1 MVFNDYAN
9 RRRSQQLT
17 RWAMGE
23 NVKVQNPDAPIGPQ
37 SFAEALGSFFMAV
50 LMLSL
55 PGYLI
60 GSVLFGGH
68 AEPIYPYGDGRMIQ
82 EFVYSDFGGFLGIMT
97 AVVLA
102 YLFCRKDLTKQYR

>member
-1 MVFNDYAN
+1 MPHYTDAHN
-9 RRRSQQLT
+9 RERKRQQVIADI
-17 RWAMGE
+17 RAE
-23 NVKVQNPDAPIGPQ
+23 RNRPPPEPPKN
-37 SFAEALGSFFMAV
+37 FAEALGSF
-50 LMLSL
+50 LSGILILSL

-97 AVVLA
+97 AVVVS
-102 YLFCRKDLTKQYR
+102 YLIWRDDLTKQY